1 MNILK
6 KMSFRFFQKVLH
18 LSMYFLP
25 FKEPLLFEGEAALE
39 NLIIKLK
46 QLGFK
51 KIFIVTDPNIVKLS
65 FYNNILKKLED
76 NDFLIKVFKETKPNP
91 SIQQIEIA
99 YNSYRD
105 FSPNMTLAIG
115 GGSSIDLAK
124 GIGIRVT
131 HKNKSLQSR
140 KGILKVLKK
149 QPFLVAMP
157 TTAGTGSEAT
167 VACVVTDEFTNEKYA
182 INDPVLIPKIAV
194 LDPKTCFELPKN
206 ITATTGMDALTH
218 AVEAYLGNS
227 NTKKTKIMAKSAI
240 KLINENLLNAYYHG
254 ENMSYRENMLKAS
267 YQAGVAFT
275 RAYVGNIHAIAH
287 QLGGM
292 YNIPHGLANAII
304 MPYVLEY
311 YGKNVEKKLFELNKL
326 ISSNSEN
333 NDHSNNAREF
343 IKWIKNMNKEMN
355 IPEKIKLDGDKEKMV
370 IMTRRA
376 YKEANPLYPVPVIF
390 DEDDFMNILDM
401 ITE

>member
-76 NDFLIKVFKETKPNP
+76 NDFLIKVFNETKPNP

-140 KGILKVLKK
+140 KG
-149 QPFLVAMP
+149 
-157 TTAGTGSEAT
+157 
-167 VACVVTDEFTNEKYA
+167 
-182 INDPVLIPKIAV
+182 
-194 LDPKTCFELPKN
+194 
-206 ITATTGMDALTH
+206 
-218 AVEAYLGNS
+218 
-227 NTKKTKIMAKSAI
+227 
-240 KLINENLLNAYYHG
+240 
-254 ENMSYRENMLKAS
+254 
-267 YQAGVAFT
+267 
-275 RAYVGNIHAIAH
+275 
-287 QLGGM
+287 
-292 YNIPHGLANAII
+292 
-304 MPYVLEY
+304 
-311 YGKNVEKKLFELNKL
+311 
-326 ISSNSEN
+326 
-333 NDHSNNAREF
+333 
-343 IKWIKNMNKEMN
+343 
-355 IPEKIKLDGDKEKMV
+355 
-370 IMTRRA
+370 
-376 YKEANPLYPVPVIF
+376 
-390 DEDDFMNILDM
+390 
-401 ITE
+401 